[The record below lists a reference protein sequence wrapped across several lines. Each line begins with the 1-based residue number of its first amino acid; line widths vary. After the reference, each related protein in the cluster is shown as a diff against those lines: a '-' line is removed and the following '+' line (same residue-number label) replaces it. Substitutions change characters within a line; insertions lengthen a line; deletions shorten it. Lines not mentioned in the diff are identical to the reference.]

1 MTNHDDELAE
11 LTAALD
17 VTPPASFAVGVRAR
31 VARSRARTRQMWWG
45 LAAAATVT
53 LATVVMWR
61 PAAPVTEVATTA
73 LATPAAPAAPEIE
86 RPIAPAPDV
95 RVASASPA
103 VNRVANATARPTA
116 RRREVASADSAEPP
130 LVVMT
135 NQPALLRALWA
146 DFDGKNVS
154 LVQVEA
160 VSTSADGMT
169 KPIAVEP
176 IVVAPI
182 VVAPIVVGDLGTVGG
197 RAGATPA
204 IRRVDAARETK

>member
-1 MTNHDDELAE
+1 MCIRD
-11 LTAALD
+11 
-17 VTPPASFAVGVRAR
+17 
-31 VARSRARTRQMWWG
+31 
-45 LAAAATVT
+45 
-53 LATVVMWR
+53 R
-61 PAAPVTEVATTA
+61 PET
-73 LATPAAPAAPEIE
+73 TPAEPA
-86 RPIAPAPDV
+86 
-95 RVASASPA
+95 
-103 VNRVANATARPTA
+103 
-116 RRREVASADSAEPP
+116 

>member
-11 LTAALD
+11 LTAALE
-17 VTPPASFAVGVRAR
+17 VTPPASFAEGVRAR
-31 VARSRARTRQMWWG
+31 VARSRARTRQRWWG
-45 LAAAATVT
+45 LAAAATVA

-73 LATPAAPAAPEIE
+73 MVAPVIPAADIQRAAEPATAE
-86 RPIAPAPDV
+86 
-95 RVASASPA
+95 RVASAVPA
-103 VNRVANATARPTA
+103 SRAAARLVSVRPETTP
-116 RRREVASADSAEPP
+116 AEPA

-182 VVAPIVVGDLGTVGG
+182 VVAPIVVTDCCG
-197 RAGATPA
+197 
-204 IRRVDAARETK
+204 

>member
-17 VTPPASFAVGVRAR
+17 VTPPASFASGVRAR
-31 VARSRARTRQMWWG
+31 VAQSRARTRQMWWG
-45 LAAAATVT
+45 LAAAASVT
-53 LATVVMWR
+53 LAMVMMWR
-61 PAAPVTEVATTA
+61 PAPPVTEVATTA
-73 LATPAAPAAPEIE
+73 MVAPVIPAADIQRAAEPATAE
-86 RPIAPAPDV
+86 
-95 RVASASPA
+95 RVASAAPA
-103 VNRVANATARPTA
+103 SRAAARLVSVRPETTP
-116 RRREVASADSAEPP
+116 AEPA

-182 VVAPIVVGDLGTVGG
+182 VVAPIVVNGIGTSPG
-197 RAGATPA
+197 RGGATPA